1 VEYYQSIEL
10 KMFEVVKPV
19 AVVRP
24 LIREVPPYIIT
35 QDEIDTEKR
44 KGVKIV
50 IKFSEDKFNVHRFL
64 NLVKRPKRHANFQ
77 RPVTWHHKHF
87 AAKDDGASTS
97 SSVKRMEEKEE
108 KEEEEEA
115 GCAVSS
121 LSRKRKRVRVNLF
134 NCLEDSD
141 EDSEEESIVRRPLVL
156 SSDED

>member
-1 VEYYQSIEL
+1 
-10 KMFEVVKPV
+10 MFEVVKPV
-19 AVVRP
+19 AIVRP
-24 LIREVPPYIIT
+24 LILKVPPYTIT

-77 RPVTWHHKHF
+77 RPVAWHHKHF
-87 AAKDDGASTS
+87 ADGASTS
-97 SSVKRMEEKEE
+97 SEVKRMEEKEE
-108 KEEEEEA
+108 EEEEEA

-134 NCLEDSD
+134 NSLEDSD

-156 SSDED
+156 SSDEEYPE

>member
-1 VEYYQSIEL
+1 
-10 KMFEVVKPV
+10 MFEVVKPL
-19 AVVRP
+19 AIVRP
-24 LIREVPPYIIT
+24 VIRKVPPYIIT

-77 RPVTWHHKHF
+77 RPVAWQHF
-87 AAKDDGASTS
+87 ADGASTS
-97 SSVKRMEEKEE
+97 SEVKKMEEKEE
-108 KEEEEEA
+108 EEEEEA

-121 LSRKRKRVRVNLF
+121 LSRKRKRIRVNLF

-156 SSDED
+156 SSDEDCPE